1 MGTTTLEFRLSQKSS
16 TTWTMGSSSLSD
28 SLAFADSVQPLTN
41 AAISRVGFTV
51 SADRTADE
59 RTDDFADM
67 SLFGMAFF
75 RNADNKL
82 VKFVWPAPR
91 RDLFVL
97 ESSRYILK
105 QSAGDTLAEALG
117 TLKGETLTFKHGGV
131 SSRD

>member
-97 ESSRYILK
+97 ESSRYILT
-105 QSAGDTLAEALG
+105 QSAGETLAAALG